1 MAKEDFLYVF
11 RHKDNE
17 NVFVI
22 VSASASEL
30 AVLRAWEYDG
40 SLIFIGSIQQF
51 LKLQQEEAL

>member
-1 MAKEDFLYVF
+1 MTKEDYLYVF

-22 VSASASEL
+22 VSASESEL

-40 SLIFIGSIQQF
+40 NLIFIGSIQQF
-51 LKLQQEEAL
+51 LKLKKEGAL